1 MTYKVDGGGAVQET
15 AYQQPEIVQQPE
27 EQPEPIVEF
36 ATSKIWDAFFGASA
50 LRERVQ
56 ANAQQQQPNPN
67 VPQTFVNNNSNIPR
81 DTEPQPPS
89 PDATPAGAA
98 AFIDH
103 YRMGANYPGAEGFMF
118 MRQLMEHQND
128 PQWIQGYFKA
138 LGNDRT
144 AELLNQ
150 SLSYETFQN
159 WTDRGDINEFVDVLR
174 TSFETLDNAGLLNQA
189 DMNNLVGRWA
199 ASGKF
204 NPQVAIELFGKLD
217 ARHENLKSMFF
228 QAAARQA
235 ANPQTKDGVGK
246 DLAAAATHVLG
257 QTTSDNQVLQLNLLR
272 QAGGLEQF
280 VKRAMA
286 GERTLSTLESMAAYY
301 DSPGTDN
308 RAKNEVEFGRIESL
322 LYSLAYNDVRDGW
335 DHRPV
340 SVTGDDLHKLRTD
353 FFNAAAQSL
362 TDSKTQDNF
371 RNNVMFKD
379 GMSAVFMA
387 EYDNIIKSGLGPNG
401 AGFDTLKFQPGLEK
415 FFQQTLFT
423 PPLGYSSASLANFLS
438 GKVSE
443 IGVALMDDSPGAE
456 ARWRAAHGGQS
467 RMDAAAVAGG
477 LLGMLTN
484 GLKSSLDQMK
494 KDAEAQAQTV
504 KLFVDI
510 AFGFIPGIGSKL
522 GSTAAETFLKNV
534 IGPIDSKIRDA
545 IKTGA
550 VDKAKEL
557 IMNEF
562 KSGLRNLKPDE
573 MVLALFNSLNQT
585 IPNGDNRGEQNFRAE
600 FTSSYSTIIN
610 SPNRI
615 VSQ

>member
-1 MTYKVDGGGAVQET
+1 MTYKVDGNAGVQENLF
-15 AYQQPEIVQQPE
+15 QQQQIQQQQE
-27 EQPEPIVEF
+27 ERAEQIVEF
-36 ATSKIWDAFFGASA
+36 ATSKIWDTFFGASA
-50 LRERVQ
+50 LKQRVL
-56 ANAQQQQPNPN
+56 ADAQQPNPDA
-67 VPQTFVNNNSNIPR
+67 PRTFVNNGSNIPR
-81 DTEPQPPS
+81 DTEPQSPS
-89 PDATPAGAA
+89 PDATPEGAA
-98 AFIDH
+98 AFIDF

-118 MRQLMEHQND
+118 MRELMEHQND

-138 LGNDRT
+138 LGGDRT
-144 AELLNQ
+144 ADLLNKA
-150 SLSYETFQN
+150 LSYETFQS
-159 WTDRGDINEFVDVLR
+159 WTDRGDINEFVGVLR
-174 TSFETLDNAGLLNQA
+174 NSFAALDDAGLLNQA
-189 DMNNLVGRWA
+189 DINNLVGRFA
-199 ASGKF
+199 SSGKF

-217 ARHENLKSMFF
+217 AKHENLKSMFF

-235 ANPQTKDGVGK
+235 ADPKTKEGVAK

-257 QTTSDNQVLQLNLLR
+257 ATTSDNQVLQLNLLR
-272 QAGGLEQF
+272 QEGGLDQF

-286 GERTLSTLESMAAYY
+286 GERNVSTLESMAAYY

-308 RAKNEVEFGRIESL
+308 RAKNEAEYGRVESL

-371 RNNVMFKD
+371 RGNVMFKD
-379 GMSAVFMA
+379 GMSAVFMT
-387 EYDNIIKSGLGPNG
+387 EYDNIVKSGLGPNG

-415 FFQQTLFT
+415 FFQQALFT

-438 GKVSE
+438 AKVSE
-443 IGVALMDDSPGAE
+443 TGAALMDTSPDAE
-456 ARWRAAHGGQS
+456 AKWRAAHGGQS

-494 KDAEAQAQTV
+494 KDAEAKAQAV
-504 KLFVDI
+504 KLVLDI

-522 GSTAAETFLKNV
+522 GSGAAETFLKNI
-534 IGPIDSKIRDA
+534 IGPVEGKIKDEL
-545 IKTGA
+545 KNGA

-557 IMNEF
+557 IMNQY
-562 KSGLRNLKPDE
+562 KDQLRDLKPEE

>member
-1 MTYKVDGGGAVQET
+1 MTYKVDGGGGVQDAV
-15 AYQQPEIVQQPE
+15 YQQPTVAEQPE
-27 EQPEPIVEF
+27 EQQESIVEF
-36 ATSKIWDAFFGASA
+36 ATSKIWDTFFNAA
-50 LRERVQ
+50 TLKQRVQ
-56 ANAQQQQPNPN
+56 AAAAQQPDPNA
-67 VPQTFVNNNSNIPR
+67 PQTFTGNGENIPR
-81 DTEPQPPS
+81 GTEPKPPGA
-89 PDATPAGAA
+89 DATPAEAA
-98 AFIDH
+98 AYIEF

-128 PQWIQGYFKA
+128 PQWIKGYFQA

-144 AELLNQ
+144 ADLLNKA
-150 SLSYETFQN
+150 LSYETFQS

-174 TSFETLDNAGLLNQA
+174 NSFAALDSAGLLNQA

-204 NPQVAIELFGKLD
+204 NPQVAIEIFGKLD
-217 ARHENLKSMFF
+217 AKHENLKSMFF
-228 QAAARQA
+228 QAAARAA
-235 ANPQTKDGVGK
+235 ANPQTKEGVAK
-246 DLAAAATHVLG
+246 DLAAGATHVLS
-257 QTTSDNQVLQLNLLR
+257 QTSSDNQVLQLDLLKK
-272 QAGGLEQF
+272 AGGLEQF

-286 GERTLSTLESMAAYY
+286 GERTVSTLESMAGYY
-301 DSPGTDN
+301 DRPGTTGAN
-308 RAKNEVEFGRIESL
+308 NEVEYGRIESL

-340 SVTGDDLHKLRTD
+340 SVTGDDLHSLRTE
-353 FFNAAAQSL
+353 FFNATAQAL
-362 TDSKTQDNF
+362 TDSKTGDNF
-371 RNNVMFKD
+371 RDNIMFKD
-379 GMSAVFMA
+379 GLSAVFMV
-387 EYDNIIKSGLGPNG
+387 EFDNIIKSGLGTNG

-423 PPLGYSSASLANFLS
+423 PPLGYTSASLANFLS
-438 GKVSE
+438 GKISE
-443 IGVALMDDSPGAE
+443 IGASLMDTSPGAE
-456 ARWRAAHGGQS
+456 ARWREAHGGQS

-494 KDAEAQAQTV
+494 SDAEAKAQTV

-510 AFGFIPGIGSKL
+510 AFSFIPGIGSKL
-522 GSTAAETFLKNV
+522 GSSAAETFLKNI
-534 IGPIDSKIRDA
+534 IGPIDSKIRDE
-545 IKTGA
+545 IKNGA

-557 IMNEF
+557 VMNQF
-562 KSGLRNLKPDE
+562 KDGLRDLKPDE

-600 FTSSYSTIIN
+600 FTSSYATIIN

>member
-1 MTYKVDGGGAVQET
+1 MTYKVDGGGGVQET

-27 EQPEPIVEF
+27 EKPEPIVEF
-36 ATSKIWDAFFGASA
+36 ATGKIWDAFFGASA
-50 LRERVQ
+50 IKERVQ
-56 ANAQQQQPNPN
+56 TNAQQQNSN
-67 VPQTFVNNNSNIPR
+67 VPQTFVNNGSNIPEG
-81 DTEPQPPS
+81 TEPKPPGA
-89 PDATPAGAA
+89 DATPAEAA
-98 AFIDH
+98 AYIDF

-118 MRQLMEHQND
+118 ARQLMEHQND

-159 WTDRGDINEFVDVLR
+159 WTDRGDINEFVGVVR
-174 TSFETLDNAGLLNQA
+174 NSFAALDKAGLLNQA

-217 ARHENLKSMFF
+217 AKHENLKSMFF

-235 ANPQTKDGVGK
+235 ANPQTKDSVGK

-257 QTTSDNQVLQLNLLR
+257 QTSSDNQVLQLNLLR

-286 GERTLSTLESMAAYY
+286 GERTVSTLESMAAYY

-308 RAKNEVEFGRIESL
+308 RAKNEVEYGRIESL

-362 TDSKTQDNF
+362 TDKKTQDNF

-387 EYDNIIKSGLGPNG
+387 EYDNIVKSGLGPNG

-415 FFQQTLFT
+415 FFQQALFT
-423 PPLGYSSASLANFLS
+423 PPLGYSSGSLANFLS
-438 GKVSE
+438 KKVSE
-443 IGVALMDDSPGAE
+443 IGAALMDDSPGAE
-456 ARWRAAHGGQS
+456 QRWRDAHGGQS

-510 AFGFIPGIGSKL
+510 AFGFLPGIGSKL
-522 GSTAAETFLKNV
+522 GSSAAETFLKNV
-534 IGPIDSKIRDA
+534 IGPIDSKIRDE
-545 IKTGA
+545 IKNGA
-550 VDKAKEL
+550 VEKAKEL
-557 IMNEF
+557 VMNQF
-562 KSGLRNLKPDE
+562 KNGLRDLKPDE

>member
-1 MTYKVDGGGAVQET
+1 MTYKVDGGGGVQEI
-15 AYQQPEIVQQPE
+15 AYRQPEIVQQPE
-27 EQPEPIVEF
+27 EKPEPIVEF
-36 ATSKIWDAFFGASA
+36 ATGKIWDAFFGASA
-50 LRERVQ
+50 LKERVQ
-56 ANAQQQQPNPN
+56 TNAQQQNPN
-67 VPQTFVNNNSNIPR
+67 VPQTFVNNGSNIPR
-81 DTEPQPPS
+81 GTEPKPPGA
-89 PDATPAGAA
+89 DATPAEAA
-98 AFIDH
+98 AYIDF
-103 YRMGANYPGAEGFMF
+103 YRTGANYPGAEGFMF
-118 MRQLMEHQND
+118 ARQLLEHQND

-159 WTDRGDINEFVDVLR
+159 WTDRGDINEFVGVVR
-174 TSFETLDNAGLLNQA
+174 NSFAALDKAGLLNQA
-189 DMNNLVGRWA
+189 DMDNLVGRWA

-217 ARHENLKSMFF
+217 AKHENLKSIFF

-257 QTTSDNQVLQLNLLR
+257 QTSSDNQVSQLNLLR
-272 QAGGLEQF
+272 RAGGLEQF
-280 VKRAMA
+280 VKRATA
-286 GERTLSTLESMAAYY
+286 GERTVSTLESMAAYY
-301 DSPGTDN
+301 DRPGTTGAN
-308 RAKNEVEFGRIESL
+308 NQVEYGRIESL

-340 SVTGDDLHKLRTD
+340 SVTGDELHKLRTD

-362 TDSKTQDNF
+362 TDKKTQDNF
-371 RNNVMFKD
+371 RSNVMFKD

-387 EYDNIIKSGLGPNG
+387 EYDNIIKSGLGTNG

-415 FFQQTLFT
+415 FFQQALFT
-423 PPLGYSSASLANFLS
+423 PPLGYSSGSLANFLS
-438 GKVSE
+438 NKVSE
-443 IGVALMDDSPGAE
+443 IGAALMDDSPGAE
-456 ARWRAAHGGQS
+456 QRWRDTHGGQS
-467 RMDAAAVAGG
+467 RMDASAVAGG

-522 GSTAAETFLKNV
+522 GSSAAETFLKNV
-534 IGPIDSKIRDA
+534 IGPIDGKIRDE
-545 IKTGA
+545 IKNGA
-550 VDKAKEL
+550 VEKAKEL
-557 IMNEF
+557 VMNQF
-562 KSGLRNLKPDE
+562 KNGLRDLKPDE

>member
-1 MTYKVDGGGAVQET
+1 MAYKVDGGGGVQENL
-15 AYQQPEIVQQPE
+15 YQQPVEV
-27 EQPEPIVEF
+27 EQPQENQEPVIEF
-36 ATSKIWDAFFGASA
+36 ATSKIWDTFFNASA
-50 LRERVQ
+50 LKERVQ
-56 ANAQQQQPNPN
+56 AAAQQPDPNT
-67 VPQTFVNNNSNIPR
+67 PQTFVNNGQNIPR
-81 DTEPQPPS
+81 DTEPKPPGA
-89 PDATPAGAA
+89 DATPAEAA
-98 AFIDH
+98 AFIDR
-103 YRMGANYPGAEGFMF
+103 YRMGAGYPGAEGFMF
-118 MRQLMEHQND
+118 MRQLMDHQND
-128 PQWIQGYFKA
+128 PQWIRGYFQA

-174 TSFETLDNAGLLNQA
+174 NSFAALDRAGLLNQA
-189 DMNNLVGRWA
+189 DLNNLVGRWA
-199 ASGKF
+199 SSGEF
-204 NPQVAIELFGKLD
+204 NPQVAIEIFGKLD

-257 QTTSDNQVLQLNLLR
+257 QTSSDNQVLQLQRLR
-272 QAGGLEQF
+272 EAGGLEQF

-286 GERTLSTLESMAAYY
+286 GERTVSTLESMAAYY
-301 DSPGTDN
+301 DRPGTTGAN
-308 RAKNEVEFGRIESL
+308 NEVEYGRIESL

-353 FFNAAAQSL
+353 FFNAAAQAL
-362 TDSKTQDNF
+362 TDSKTQANF
-371 RNNVMFKD
+371 RNNIMFKD

-387 EYDNIIKSGLGPNG
+387 EFDNIIKSGLGPNG

-415 FFQQTLFT
+415 FFQQILFT

-438 GKVSE
+438 GRISE
-443 IGVALMDDSPGAE
+443 IGAALMDGSPEAE
-456 ARWRAAHGGQS
+456 ARWRGAHGGQS

-494 KDAEAQAQTV
+494 KDAEAKAQGV
-504 KLFVDI
+504 KMFIDI

-522 GSTAAETFLKNV
+522 GSTAAETFLKNI
-534 IGPIDSKIRDA
+534 IGPIDSKIRDE
-545 IKTGA
+545 IKNGA
-550 VDKAKEL
+550 VEKAKEL

-562 KSGLRNLKPDE
+562 KNGLRELKPDE

-600 FTSSYSTIIN
+600 FTSSYTTIIN